1 MSVYLR
7 DIGAYDPDEFSANIK
22 AIIDSAI
29 RGVPMKDLF
38 DEESCFYD
46 NLLSEVSDILYQ
58 FCDEVADE
66 VWDLG
71 EESGRDSGYD
81 AGYESG
87 YEYAREEYDNTSDIE
102 NLEEAASALQS
113 EIEEKDQEIE
123 ELQVELAECRS
134 ATVLPE
140 VDIDDL
146 RQAIKADLMAEMADD
161 TDDEDDY

>member
-1 MSVYLR
+1 MSVCLSI
-7 DIGAYDPDEFSANIK
+7 DAYDPDEFSANIK

-29 RGVPMKDLF
+29 KEVPMKDLF

-46 NLLSEVSDILYQ
+46 NLLREITDLLSE
-58 FCDEVADE
+58 FCDQVADE
-66 VWDLG
+66 AWDMG
-71 EESGRDSGYD
+71 EESGRESGYD

-87 YEYAREEYDNTSDIE
+87 YEYAREEYDNTSEIE
-102 NLEEAASALQS
+102 DLEETTSTLQS
-113 EIEEKDQEIE
+113 EIEE
-123 ELQVELAECRS
+123 LQAELAECRS